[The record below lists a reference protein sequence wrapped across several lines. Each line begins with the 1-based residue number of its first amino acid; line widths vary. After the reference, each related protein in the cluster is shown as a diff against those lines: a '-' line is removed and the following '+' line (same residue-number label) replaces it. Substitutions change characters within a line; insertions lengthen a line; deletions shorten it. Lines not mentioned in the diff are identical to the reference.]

1 MNMYH
6 AADLF
11 QPGRLKD
18 FKQTQKN
25 DAMSLLLNRI
35 CKKPMQPTY
44 QEYQELNHSMIV
56 GDPQMEKVVNWVF
69 ENPKK
74 HRPMF
79 NTALYKGVDQ
89 LTEPAPVLEEFFAYV
104 EKKPDWADF
113 SKFNDAVKFIH
124 RLGMN
129 YGFVSRDLALM
140 FGYMYPG
147 LNQPLLATGALNKSV
162 SLRMAETT
170 KWFIDVTEID
180 SMERFSA
187 GFTSTIYVRFIH
199 SLVRRQLASS
209 PKWDK
214 QQWGTPINQY
224 DMALTNVAFSQVIL
238 LGVRALGVMPTKKE
252 IKSFL
257 HFWKYAG
264 WLMGVEERWLPE
276 TEWEAWRL
284 LYWLRFVHPDA
295 DESSKILGL
304 SLAQEPLGR
313 KYPELGPLTRKYPQ
327 ILEYMPK
334 IAYQQHLGMSRFFLG
349 KGKLKKL
356 GVETNVLP
364 WFPLVII
371 PRNLVLYNVAKAV
384 PSVRH
389 FLTKRGRMD
398 QKLGFSLYHPEGNVG
413 LASMHQ

>member
-6 AADLF
+6 TAEMF

-18 FKQTQKN
+18 FRQTQKN
-25 DAMSLLLNRI
+25 DIASIFLNRV

-44 QEYQELNHSMIV
+44 IEYQELNRSMIV
-56 GDPQMEKVVNWVF
+56 GDPHMEKVVNWVF

-79 NTALYKGVDQ
+79 NTALYQGVDK
-89 LTEPAPVLEEFFAYV
+89 LTESAPVLEEFFKHV
-104 EKKPDWADF
+104 ETKPEWADF
-113 SKFNDAVKFIH
+113 SQFNDAVKFIH

-140 FGYMYPG
+140 FGYMYPA
-147 LNQPLLATGALNKSV
+147 LNQPLLATGALNKNVSV
-162 SLRMAETT
+162 RMAETT
-170 KWFIDVTEID
+170 KWFLDVTEID
-180 SMERFSA
+180 SFNRFST

-199 SLVRRQLASS
+199 SLVRRQLAKS
-209 PKWDK
+209 PKWDH

-238 LGVRALGVMPTKKE
+238 IGIRALGIFPSRKE
-252 IKSFL
+252 LKSFM

-284 LYWLRFVHPDA
+284 LYWLRYVHPNP

-304 SLAQEPLGR
+304 SLSEEPLQR
-313 KYPELGPLTRKYPQ
+313 RYPIKNEFLKDW
-327 ILEYMPK
+327 MPK

-349 KGKLKKL
+349 KKKLKTL
-356 GVETNVLP
+356 GIETNVLP
-364 WFPLVII
+364 WFPLAMI
-371 PRNLVLYNVAKAV
+371 PRNVLLYSAAKGLPNV
-384 PSVRH
+384 H
-389 FLTKRGRMD
+389 HYLIKRGRRD
-398 QKLGFSLYHPEGNVG
+398 QKFGFSLYQPDGEVG